1 MRKLPK
7 KYSQASYL
15 FIIYG
20 FFILVLL
27 GIFFTYTYTYYK
39 KNALKDAQTSLD
51 NMCASVTDSVNT
63 QLENISTISM
73 NIVYSNAIKENF
85 KEFSK
90 AYQQY
95 GINNIQT
102 VESHK
107 KAQTI
112 HDIVTAMIGAYQS
125 ASDIKIYA
133 MDGSCVE
140 AGYGLSTYTVNL
152 GSLPWYEK
160 CIKLNG
166 KKLFTVPE
174 KHTELPSSAGDR
186 NSQYY
191 LSLIRLFLDSAGQ
204 PEGIVEVIQD
214 CNRIFFLAEQF
225 TESNPDTNIYVYNSD
240 GICIYPFSDSENV
253 RTDLLKLITQKH
265 LEENQSTL
273 IQDSY
278 DNTFLL
284 DYQEITSYDWTVV
297 LTRSQ
302 NAIYESM
309 KSFRKFF
316 IIIGI
321 GSIILTTLLC
331 LYISRRIS
339 VPLQKLTRAT
349 RKITINRVLDENK
362 VNLTSANS
370 NIKELSILCEAIRNM
385 YEKLRST
392 SQEVLLSRNE
402 ETRAKLQATQSL
414 INPHFLYNSLT
425 NISIM
430 AEENMNDEIIQMC
443 QALCDYFR
451 YVSSS
456 GEMIVTIKDELFYTR
471 RYLECMKLRFEE
483 DFEYTMDIPEE
494 AASIY
499 IPKLIC
505 QPIVEN
511 AFKYAFIK
519 RPPWKLHI
527 RCEIIDSHWW
537 IYIEDNGGT
546 MTEEKKEE
554 LLLLYENLNWNEEL
568 KSMKIGGMGLKNVYL
583 RLKLLYGKKAILGI
597 DDSVSGKTTFILGGP
612 VFNSK
617 EEYYAKDYTV

>member
-125 ASDIKIYA
+125 ASDMKIYA

-152 GSLPWYEK
+152 ESLPWYEK

-214 CNRIFFLAEQF
+214 CNKIFFLAEQF

-297 LTRSQ
+297 LTRSK

-349 RKITINRVLDENK
+349 GKITINRVLDENK

-370 NIKELSILCEAIRNM
+370 NIKELSILCESIRNM

-494 AASIY
+494 AASVY

-554 LLLLYENLNWNEEL
+554 LLLLYENLNWSEEL

-583 RLKLLYGKKAILGI
+583 RLKLLYGKKAIWGI

>member
-1 MRKLPK
+1 MRKPPK

-15 FIIYG
+15 FVIYG
-20 FFILVLL
+20 LFILVLL
-27 GIFFTYTYTYYK
+27 GIFFSYTYSYYK

-51 NMCASVTDSVNT
+51 NMCASVEDSIHT

-85 KEFSK
+85 KEFSR

-95 GINNIQT
+95 GINDIET

-140 AGYGLSTYTVNL
+140 AGYGLSTYTVDL
-152 GSLPWYEK
+152 ESLPWYEE
-160 CIKLNG
+160 CLELNG

-174 KHTELPSSAGDR
+174 NHTELPSSAGNR
-186 NSQYY
+186 NTQYY
-191 LSLIRLFLDSAGQ
+191 LSLIRLFLDSADQ
-204 PEGIVEVIQD
+204 PEGIVEVVQD
-214 CNRIFFLAEQF
+214 CNKIFFLAQQLA
-225 TESNPDTNIYVYNSD
+225 ESNPDTNIYVYNSD
-240 GICIYPFSDSENV
+240 GTCIYPFPDSGEA
-253 RTDLLKLITQKH
+253 RTDLLNRIELRH
-265 LEENQSTL
+265 LEENQSKL
-273 IQDSY
+273 IPDS
-278 DNTFLL
+278 DGNSMLL
-284 DYQEITSYDWTVV
+284 DYQKITNYNWTVV
-297 LTRSQ
+297 LTRSK
-302 NAIYESM
+302 NAIYEPM
-309 KSFRKFF
+309 KTFRKFF
-316 IIIGI
+316 ILIGI

-339 VPLQKLTRAT
+339 IPLQKLTRAAE
-349 RKITINRVLDENK
+349 KITINRVLDEKK
-362 VNLTSANS
+362 VNLTSADS
-370 NIKELSILCEAIRNM
+370 NIKELAMLCESIRSM
-385 YEKLRST
+385 YEKLRAT

-414 INPHFLYNSLT
+414 VNPHFLYNSLT

-430 AEENMNDEIIQMC
+430 AEENMNEEITQMC

-456 GEMIVTIKDELFYTR
+456 GEMIVTIKNELFYTQ

-483 DFEYTMDIPEE
+483 DFDYTLEIPEE
-494 AASIY
+494 AESVY

-505 QPIVEN
+505 QPVVEN
-511 AFKYAFIK
+511 AFKYAFVK
-519 RPPWKLHI
+519 RPPWKLRI

-546 MTEEKKEE
+546 MTEQKKEE
-554 LLLLYENLNWNEEL
+554 LLLLFEGLDWNQEL

-583 RLKLLYGKKAILGI
+583 RLKLLYGNKAIFGI

-612 VFNSK
+612 VFKSK

>member
-1 MRKLPK
+1 MRKPPK

-15 FIIYG
+15 FVIYG
-20 FFILVLL
+20 LFILVLL
-27 GIFFTYTYTYYK
+27 GIFFSYTYSHYK
-39 KNALKDAQTSLD
+39 KNALKDAQNSLD
-51 NMCASVTDSVNT
+51 NMCASVEDSIHT
-63 QLENISTISM
+63 QLENIATISM

-85 KEFSK
+85 KEFSR

-95 GINNIQT
+95 GINDIET

-140 AGYGLSTYTVNL
+140 AGYGLSTYTVDL
-152 GSLPWYEK
+152 ESLPWYKE
-160 CIKLNG
+160 CMDLNG

-174 KHTELPSSAGDR
+174 NHTELPSSAGNR
-186 NSQYY
+186 NTQYY

-204 PEGIVEVIQD
+204 PEGIVEVVQD
-214 CNRIFFLAEQF
+214 CNQIFFLAQQLA
-225 TESNPDTNIYVYNSD
+225 ESNPDTNIYIYSSD
-240 GICIYPFSDSENV
+240 GECIYPFPDSGKA
-253 RTDLLKLITQKH
+253 RTDLLSRIELRH
-265 LEENQSTL
+265 LEENQSEL
-273 IQDSY
+273 IPDSSGESM
-278 DNTFLL
+278 LL
-284 DYQEITSYDWTVV
+284 DYQKVTDYDWTVV
-297 LTRSQ
+297 LTRSKS
-302 NAIYESM
+302 AIYEPM

-316 IIIGI
+316 ILIGI

-339 VPLQKLTRAT
+339 IPLQKLTKAAG
-349 RKITINRVLDENK
+349 KITINRVLDENK
-362 VNLTSANS
+362 VNLTSADS
-370 NIKELSILCEAIRNM
+370 NIKELAMLCESIRNM
-385 YEKLRST
+385 YEKLRAT

-414 INPHFLYNSLT
+414 VNPHFLYNSLT

-430 AEENMNDEIIQMC
+430 AEENMNEEITQMC

-456 GEMIVTIKDELFYTR
+456 GEMIVTIKNELFYTQ

-483 DFEYTMDIPEE
+483 DFDYTLEIPEE
-494 AASIY
+494 AESVY

-505 QPIVEN
+505 QPVVEN
-511 AFKYAFIK
+511 AFKYAFVK
-519 RPPWKLHI
+519 RPPWKLRIH
-527 RCEIIDSHWW
+527 CEIIDSHWW

-546 MTEEKKEE
+546 MTEQKKEE
-554 LLLLYENLNWNEEL
+554 LLLLFEGLDWNQEL

-583 RLKLLYGKKAILGI
+583 RLKLLYGNKAIFGI

-612 VFNSK
+612 VFKSK
-617 EEYYAKDYTV
+617 EEYYAKNYTV

>member
-152 GSLPWYEK
+152 ESLPWYEK

-214 CNRIFFLAEQF
+214 CNKIFFLAEQF

-297 LTRSQ
+297 LTRSK

-349 RKITINRVLDENK
+349 GKITINRVLDENK

-370 NIKELSILCEAIRNM
+370 NIKELSILCESIRNM

-546 MTEEKKEE
+546 MTEEKKKNFFF
-554 LLLLYENLNWNEEL
+554 Y
-568 KSMKIGGMGLKNVYL
+568 MKISTGVRN
-583 RLKLLYGKKAILGI
+583 
-597 DDSVSGKTTFILGGP
+597 
-612 VFNSK
+612 
-617 EEYYAKDYTV
+617 

>member
-152 GSLPWYEK
+152 ESLPWYEK

-214 CNRIFFLAEQF
+214 CNRIFFWLNNLQNRIQIQIF
-225 TESNPDTNIYVYNSD
+225 T
-240 GICIYPFSDSENV
+240 
-253 RTDLLKLITQKH
+253 
-265 LEENQSTL
+265 
-273 IQDSY
+273 
-278 DNTFLL
+278 
-284 DYQEITSYDWTVV
+284 
-297 LTRSQ
+297 
-302 NAIYESM
+302 
-309 KSFRKFF
+309 F
-316 IIIGI
+316 IIPTVSVFIHFP
-321 GSIILTTLLC
+321 TLKMSVQ
-331 LYISRRIS
+331 IS
-339 VPLQKLTRAT
+339 
-349 RKITINRVLDENK
+349 
-362 VNLTSANS
+362 
-370 NIKELSILCEAIRNM
+370 
-385 YEKLRST
+385 
-392 SQEVLLSRNE
+392 
-402 ETRAKLQATQSL
+402 
-414 INPHFLYNSLT
+414 
-425 NISIM
+425 
-430 AEENMNDEIIQMC
+430 
-443 QALCDYFR
+443 
-451 YVSSS
+451 
-456 GEMIVTIKDELFYTR
+456 
-471 RYLECMKLRFEE
+471 
-483 DFEYTMDIPEE
+483 
-494 AASIY
+494 
-499 IPKLIC
+499 
-505 QPIVEN
+505 
-511 AFKYAFIK
+511 
-519 RPPWKLHI
+519 
-527 RCEIIDSHWW
+527 
-537 IYIEDNGGT
+537 
-546 MTEEKKEE
+546 
-554 LLLLYENLNWNEEL
+554 
-568 KSMKIGGMGLKNVYL
+568 
-583 RLKLLYGKKAILGI
+583 
-597 DDSVSGKTTFILGGP
+597 
-612 VFNSK
+612 
-617 EEYYAKDYTV
+617 

>member
-152 GSLPWYEK
+152 ESLPWYEK

-284 DYQEITSYDWTVV
+284 DYQKITSYDWTVV

-370 NIKELSILCEAIRNM
+370 NIKELSILCESIRNM

-483 DFEYTMDIPEE
+483 DFEYIMDIPEE
-494 AASIY
+494 AASVY

-546 MTEEKKEE
+546 MTEEKKKNFFF
-554 LLLLYENLNWNEEL
+554 Y
-568 KSMKIGGMGLKNVYL
+568 MKISTGMRN
-583 RLKLLYGKKAILGI
+583 
-597 DDSVSGKTTFILGGP
+597 
-612 VFNSK
+612 
-617 EEYYAKDYTV
+617 